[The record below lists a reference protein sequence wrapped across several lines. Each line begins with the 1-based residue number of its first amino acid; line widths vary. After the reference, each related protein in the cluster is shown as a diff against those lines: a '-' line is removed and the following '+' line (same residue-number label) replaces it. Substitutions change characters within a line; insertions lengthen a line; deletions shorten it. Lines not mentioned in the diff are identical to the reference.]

1 MLGVKVLPE
10 NPAPQHLQTT
20 RLTLVTLKY
29 DKLKTRCQSIGRMMV
44 TLFKLLNS
52 VIELLCVR
60 AAFLL

>member
-10 NPAPQHLQTT
+10 NPAPQHLRTT

-29 DKLKTRCQSIGRMMV
+29 DKLKVRCQSIGRMMV

-52 VIELLCVR
+52 VIELSCGR